1 MKFSNICHN
10 LSSVKFSY
18 FLCRKL
24 VATGEEVKKTV
35 TYLINRL
42 APNFYDEGIINLV
55 QHLDKQLN
63 HNGDYGEK

>member
-1 MKFSNICHN
+1 
-10 LSSVKFSY
+10 
-18 FLCRKL
+18 